1 MPPSGRKTRRLITK
15 ITRDARS
22 HTSPVFNIQA
32 CLSLGIG
39 ATVSHRSRVRVL
51 AQQRCRQ
58 LPQRRIWAQKSR
70 GYRDMSRG
78 LGVNGWRCTFP
89 IVSAKSR
96 TRQSHR
102 GRGTCDRAFAQ
113 HGGKEIRIRQES
125 SRRNA
130 YIRRL
135 ILNFRSG
142 GSIRC
147 AGGAMRWGT
156 ALARGQPGEHGQGP
170 NKHSG
175 HGLQKRLPSS
185 MGW

>member
-1 MPPSGRKTRRLITK
+1 MPPSGRKTRRLVTK

-39 ATVSHRSRVRVL
+39 ATVSYRSRVRVL

-70 GYRDMSRG
+70 GYYVPWPRRERLAMHVPDRVG
-78 LGVNGWRCTFP
+78 Q
-89 IVSAKSR
+89 SR

-113 HGGKEIRIRQES
+113 HGGKEIRIRQEL

-142 GSIRC
+142 GSLRC
-147 AGGAMRWGT
+147 AGGVIRWGT